1 MVRSC
6 HATCRAALEKAKE
19 MHLISRNPA
28 IGRKLPP
35 KKAREMQVLTPDEI
49 QRFLIQAKEDG
60 YYEMFLLELCS
71 GMRRGELLALEW
83 RDLNF
88 KTSELRIDKQVTFL
102 NGQTVCSKPKTKESM
117 RTIVLPQSLVEVLKE
132 YRKTVESKLIFPS
145 PLKGGDEYRNPCS
158 VGSTMRLILNRAGCK
173 HVRFHDLRHTF
184 ATMALENGMDIKT
197 LSSVI
202 GHKSSAT
209 TLDIYAHTTD
219 AMQHNAA
226 ANIERGIGGNDA
238 PEETEVPSEKAEMP
252 MTDFVAY
259 KGKIRKSGTGCITEI
274 NDHLFEGRY
283 SPTWVDGKKRGF
295 NVYAKTREEVE
306 VKLAELIVQVKA
318 EKKRLLAEMAAQED
332 GKKRKKK

>member
-1 MVRSC
+1 M
-6 HATCRAALEKAKE
+6 
-19 MHLISRNPA
+19 
-28 IGRKLPP
+28 
-35 KKAREMQVLTPDEI
+35 LTPEEI

-88 KTSELRIDKQVTFL
+88 KTGELRIDKQVTFL

-117 RTIVLPQSLVEVLKE
+117 RTIVLPQSLVEVLRE
-132 YRKTVESKLIFPS
+132 YRKTVDSKLMFPS
-145 PLKGGDEYRNPCS
+145 PAKGGDEYRNPCS
-158 VGSTMRLILNRAGCK
+158 VGSTMRLILDRAGCK

-226 ANIERGIGGNDA
+226 ANIERGIGENDVQ
-238 PEETEVPSEKAEMP
+238 EETEVPSEKAEMS

-259 KGKIRKSGTGCITEI
+259 KGKIRKPGTGCISQI

-283 SPTWVDGKKRGF
+283 SPMWVDGKKHGF

-306 VKLAELIVQVKA
+306 GKLDALIVEKKA
-318 EKKRLLAEMAAQED
+318 EKKRLLAEMAAQEERPT
-332 GKKRKKK
+332 KKSKKQ